1 MKIKQRTQ
9 TTISSKQLK
18 KTNVSQSFSSLL
30 ATHEPKMLEQTTEP
44 ADEPKQMS
52 EHTGQQQPLEKV
64 LNELEDIMCNLEEG
78 SHNHKRAQMAIHSL
92 RDALHD
98 MPESF
103 PLDER
108 DREEAKTLLIIESKR
123 IDELRKYEA

>member
-9 TTISSKQLK
+9 TTVSGKQLK
-18 KTNVSQSFSSLL
+18 KTNPSQSFSSLF
-30 ATHEPKMLEQTTEP
+30 AAHESNLMDKTAEP
-44 ADEPKQMS
+44 IDKPKQKPERS
-52 EHTGQQQPLEKV
+52 EQEQPLEKV
-64 LNELEDIMCNLEEG
+64 LNELEDIMRNLDEG
-78 SHNHKRAQMAIHSL
+78 SHDHKRAQMAIHSL

-98 MPESF
+98 MPETF
-103 PLDER
+103 PLSEQ